1 MYRRLRPQDSNHP
14 AQAWSLSGQAWL
26 GLDMNESTSV
36 PFGVKSQALFT
47 VQRCIQLKEVGP
59 IREVSTIICHPKKK
73 REEGREGKRREEK
86 GEKRQSL
93 LRIPFTRE
101 AVLSLHPS
109 MIGFFNTFPY
119 NMTTLSV
126 RVVCQS
132 VTFQL
137 VNLKRV
143 W

>member
-1 MYRRLRPQDSNHP
+1 
-14 AQAWSLSGQAWL
+14 
-26 GLDMNESTSV
+26 MNESTSV

-93 LRIPFTRE
+93 LRIDLLTMNSLSF
-101 AVLSLHPS
+101 VLSENIFISHQFLKG
-109 MIGFFNTFPY
+109 IFARY
-119 NMTTLSV
+119 ITLD
-126 RVVCQS
+126 
-132 VTFQL
+132 
-137 VNLKRV
+137 
-143 W
+143 